1 MKKNLNYNS
10 MPIYQQN
17 QQQLA
22 MMTFRQQQQAQEQRM
37 DYSACEEDRYQVLD
51 QDEVAKQEAFIT

>member
-10 MPIYQQN
+10 MPIYQQH

-22 MMTFRQQQQAQEQRM
+22 MMTFRQQQKAQEQRM
-37 DYSACEEDRYQVLD
+37 DYSACEENRYQVLD
-51 QDEVAKQEAFIT
+51 QEEVAKQEALIA